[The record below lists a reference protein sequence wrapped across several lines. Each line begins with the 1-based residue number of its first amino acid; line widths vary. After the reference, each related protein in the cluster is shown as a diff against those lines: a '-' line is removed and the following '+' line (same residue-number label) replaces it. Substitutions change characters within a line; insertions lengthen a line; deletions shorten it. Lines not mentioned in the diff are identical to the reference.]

1 MAMEHLLPCL
11 KANRLEPYPGGI
23 KREYLPN
30 ADNIDNI
37 TQLYDIIHT
46 IASGGTFVALTD
58 TPAALGTAGQI
69 PAVNTAGDALEFV
82 DAGGGTFV
90 SLTDT
95 PTALGTAGQGVIV
108 NTAGDALE
116 FADIGG
122 NDATAPDL
130 FLAAVVASTAQG
142 LSAADYT
149 NYLTLVDGDELVN
162 RGGYHHSVG
171 RERAAKSD
179 NPSGRHL
186 YDQVLNAIADNHSR
200 RSAQLRR
207 VGYYR

>member
-1 MAMEHLLPCL
+1 M
-11 KANRLEPYPGGI
+11 
-23 KREYLPN
+23 
-30 ADNIDNI
+30 
-37 TQLYDIIHT
+37 
-46 IASGGTFVALTD
+46 
-58 TPAALGTAGQI
+58 
-69 PAVNTAGDALEFV
+69 EFV

-95 PTALGTAGQGVIV
+95 PAALGTAGQGMIV

-162 RGGYHHSVG
+162 RGGYTIVLGANARQRVIIPADGTYTIKSSMLSQITTAGGARNYVEWAIIVKRSFCHYLYCPLLLPTRGSSCLTFFTPTCPI
-171 RERAAKSD
+171 RATSWLAT
-179 NPSGRHL
+179 R
-186 YDQVLNAIADNHSR
+186 
-200 RSAQLRR
+200 
-207 VGYYR
+207 